1 MMSPV
6 EGGAADSVASPRVG
20 PCSAWPED
28 GRPIRELL
36 DRVGDKWSLLIIG
49 MLAERPMRFSE
60 LLRTVDGISQRMLT
74 LTLRHLERDGLV
86 TRTAYAE
93 VPPRVEYALTDLGMT
108 LLEPVLAL
116 ADWANANHLLIA
128 ENREAFDASRAAQ
141 GARGP

>member
-1 MMSPV
+1 MYPAEPRAVDS
-6 EGGAADSVASPRVG
+6 AALRRVG

-28 GRPIRELL
+28 GRPVREIL

-60 LLRTVDGISQRMLT
+60 LLRSVDGISQRMLT
-74 LTLRHLERDGLV
+74 LTVRHLERDGLV

-93 VPPRVEYALTDLGMT
+93 VPPRVEYALTGLGTT

-116 ADWANANHLLIA
+116 NEWVSANHALIA
-128 ENREAFDASRAAQ
+128 ENRASFDASQAPRATA
-141 GARGP
+141 GP